1 MAKVNDKEL
10 AVARIYSRAMLDL
23 AESKGQADEMLEEL
37 QWLANQADQDEGL
50 LHFLSSPMIDPE
62 QRAESIDKMFRGKLS
77 DVLVDSLQVVNRKG
91 RLALLP
97 TIAET
102 YRQDHRDLRGRVDVY
117 VETAMPLSEALRDK
131 LRSTVSNYVGGEP
144 NLHEHVDE
152 SLIGGIVL
160 RIGDRKVDASVKN
173 EVRKYRS
180 LLLDLAEREI
190 MGTREDA
197 LIED

>member
-10 AVARIYSRAMLDL
+10 AVARVYSRAMLDL
-23 AESKGQADEMLEEL
+23 AESQGLADEVLEEL
-37 QWLANQADQDEGL
+37 QWLAEKAADDDAF
-50 LHFLSSPMIDPE
+50 LHFLSSPMVDPDL
-62 QRAESIDKMFRGKLS
+62 RTGSIDKMFRGKLS

-91 RLALLP
+91 RLGLLP

-102 YRQDHRDLRGRVDVY
+102 YRQDHRDLRGRVDVH
-117 VETAMPLSEALRDK
+117 VETAVPLSAELRDK
-131 LRSTVSNYVGGEP
+131 LLASVSAFTGQTP
-144 NLHEHVDE
+144 HLHENVDE

-190 MGTREDA
+190 LGTREDA

>member
-23 AESKGQADEMLEEL
+23 AESKGQADEVLEEL
-37 QWLANQADQDEGL
+37 RWLADQADQDEGL
-50 LHFLSSPMIDPE
+50 HHFLSSPMIDPE
-62 QRAESIDKMFRGKLS
+62 QRAGSIDKMFRGKLS
-77 DVLVDSLQVVNRKG
+77 DLLVDSLQVVNRKG

-102 YRQDHRDLRGRVDVY
+102 YRQDHRDLRGRVDVH
-117 VETAMPLSEALRDK
+117 VETAVPLSDTIRESLRA
-131 LRSTVSNYVGGEP
+131 TVSSYVGGEP
-144 NLHEHVDE
+144 NLHEKVDD

-160 RIGDRKVDASVKN
+160 RIGDQKVDASVKN

>member
-23 AESKGQADEMLEEL
+23 AESQGLADEVLEEL
-37 QWLANQADQDEGL
+37 QWLAKKANDEEGFH
-50 LHFLSSPMIDPE
+50 HFLASPMVDPE
-62 QRAESIDKMFRGKLS
+62 QRSGSIDKMFRGKLS
-77 DVLVDSLQVVNRKG
+77 DVLVDALQVVNRKG
-91 RLALLP
+91 RLGLVP

-102 YRQDHRDLRGRVDVY
+102 YRQDLRDLRGRVDVH
-117 VETAMPLSEALRDK
+117 VETAVPLSTALRDK
-131 LRSTVSNYVGGEP
+131 LLSSVAAFTGQTP
-144 NLHEHVDE
+144 QLHENVDE
-152 SLIGGIVL
+152 SLIGGVVL
-160 RIGDRKVDASVKN
+160 RIGDQKVDASVKN

-190 MGTREDA
+190 LGDREDA

>member
-10 AVARIYSRAMLDL
+10 AVARVYSRAMLDL
-23 AESKGQADEMLEEL
+23 AESKGQADEVLDEL
-37 QWLANQADQDEGL
+37 RWLAGQADQNEGL

-91 RLALLP
+91 RLGLLP

-117 VETAMPLSEALRDK
+117 VETAVPLSEALRER
-131 LRSTVSNYVGGEP
+131 LRSTVSKYVGGEP
-144 NLHEHVDE
+144 SLHENVDE

-160 RIGDRKVDASVKN
+160 RIGDEKVDASVKN

-190 MGTREDA
+190 LGDREDA

>member
-10 AVARIYSRAMLDL
+10 AVARVYSRAMLDL
-23 AESKGQADEMLEEL
+23 AESKGQADEVLEEL
-37 QWLANQADQDEGL
+37 GWLAERADQDEGFD
-50 LHFLSSPMIDPE
+50 HFLSSPMVDPDL
-62 QRAESIDKMFRGKLS
+62 RAGSIDKMFRGKLS

-117 VETAMPLSEALRDK
+117 VETAVPLSDELRKQVLD
-131 LRSTVSNYVGGEP
+131 SASSYAGGEP
-144 NLHEHVDE
+144 NLHESVDE

-160 RIGDRKVDASVKN
+160 RIGDQKVDASVKN
-173 EVRKYRS
+173 EIRKYRS

-190 MGTREDA
+190 MGAREDA